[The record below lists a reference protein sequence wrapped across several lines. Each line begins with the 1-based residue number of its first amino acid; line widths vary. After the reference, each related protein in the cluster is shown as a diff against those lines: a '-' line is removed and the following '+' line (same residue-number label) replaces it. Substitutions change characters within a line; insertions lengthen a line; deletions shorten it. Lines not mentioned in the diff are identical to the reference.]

1 MKKKTLKRIC
11 KVGGVFCGTI
21 FSIFPISHVE
31 ASVITGPYNF
41 TADTTVTAPVD
52 YTFDPGSSP
61 ATYSIIR
68 VSGTSQAITADNDV
82 KVTVINNNT
91 DTGDG
96 KKWVYGVGAFN
107 GGTVNLN
114 QVTIKGSAWAG
125 LSAEGGNISVG
136 DNLYID
142 TYQADGTAQS
152 YGIRVDRYA
161 TTEASVT
168 VGDNAYIRTTGDNV
182 WINNVNGSVAIGNYL
197 TADATQ
203 VADASALT
211 IFYGSAKVGDHATIT
226 STGQG
231 IFAYSNAN
239 VILGNNATI
248 KTNYIGGTSY
258 YGIISI
264 LSWAGSQVSVGNNLA
279 LTSDGY
285 GLLSSGTGS
294 DISVDDGAVLRSN
307 MTYQNG
313 LNMSVL
319 LTSKGGTISLKG
331 ATISMDNSAS
341 TATAIAASS
350 SGKVSGI
357 GVYDINGDIK
367 AKTGGAIDLTMQSG
381 SKFKGIAQLLDADSV
396 IDFSLS
402 NSVWNATG
410 TSSLTSLSSN
420 NSTIDMTADSNQYS
434 TLTVNNLSGA
444 GSTFV
449 LDVDG
454 TKNVDNSDKIYV
466 TDSFTGRQILALNEI
481 NGRASDHT
489 LGQDAAGTVLA
500 SVNDNQ
506 GTFAAAD
513 GEGTL
518 YWKRYVLSTEASS
531 TSGYTTD
538 WYLKAIENI
547 DPEDNPTTTIS
558 SAIRSGSSLYNM
570 WRDNDQL
577 MMRLGDLRKDGE
589 AQQGIWVRI
598 KGTKSSRNGTYS
610 LKNEYKNYQI
620 GYDKTIKK
628 TKDYVRYGGIAF
640 GYSDGD
646 ISYTDGSG
654 KNKEKS
660 LTIYETQLT
669 NNGHYLDMV
678 LKAGRLNGDFSSYD
692 SYQNNITGENS
703 TTGVSF
709 GVEYGRKKKMTKDGW
724 YLEPQAQLTV
734 GRLFASDYTLSNGVH
749 VSNEN
754 MNSVLGRIGAQ
765 VGKDI
770 GSQTNIY
777 AKVNVLHEFGGNY
790 KVRFAD
796 SEGKVSVSDD
806 LSGTWAEYGVG
817 ADVKIG
823 KDSRIYFDV
832 SKGIGGEFKKT
843 WQWNLG
849 ARWAF

>member
-1 MKKKTLKRIC
+1 MKKDVLKQFC
-11 KVGGVFCGTI
+11 KIGGVIYG
-21 FSIFPISHVE
+21 SILLFFPIGYVE

-41 TADTTVTAPVD
+41 TTDTIVTAPVD
-52 YTFDPGSSP
+52 YTFDVGSSP
-61 ATYSIIR
+61 STYSIISA
-68 VSGTSQAITADNDV
+68 SGASQAITADNNV

-96 KKWVYGVGAFN
+96 KKWVYGVAAFN
-107 GGTVNLN
+107 GGTVSLN

-142 TYQADGTAQS
+142 TYQADGSYQS

-161 TTEASVT
+161 TTAASVT

-182 WINNVNGSVAIGNYL
+182 WVNNVNGSVTIGNYL

-211 IFYGSAKVGDHATIT
+211 IFYGSAKIGDHATIT

-258 YGIISI
+258 YGIIGI
-264 LSWAGSQVSVGNNLA
+264 LSWAGSHVSVGNNLT

-319 LTSKGGTISLKG
+319 LASKGGTISLKG
-331 ATISMDNSAS
+331 ATISMDNLAS

-350 SGKVSGI
+350 GGKVSGI

-367 AKTGGAIDLTMQSG
+367 AKTGGTIDLTMQSG
-381 SKFKGIAQLLDADSV
+381 SKFKGISQLLDADSV
-396 IDFSLS
+396 IDLSLS
-402 NSVWNATG
+402 NSVWKATG
-410 TSSLTSLSSN
+410 TSSLTNLSSN
-420 NSTIDMTADSNQYS
+420 NSTINMTADNNQYS
-434 TLTVNNLSGA
+434 TLTVNNLSGT
-444 GSTFV
+444 GSTFI

-466 TDSFTGRQILALNEI
+466 TDTFTGKQSLALNEI
-481 NGRASDHT
+481 NGRATDPT
-489 LGQDAAGTVLA
+489 LGQDAVGTVLA
-500 SVNDNQ
+500 SVNNNQ
-506 GTFAAAD
+506 GTFVAAD

-518 YWKRYVLSTEASS
+518 YWKRYVLATEAST

-538 WYLKAIENI
+538 WYLKAVDNM
-547 DPEDNPTTTIS
+547 DPNDKPTTTIS
-558 SAIRSGSSLYNM
+558 SIIRSGSSLYNM

-577 MMRLGDLRKDGE
+577 MMRLGDLRKDGD
-589 AQQGIWVRI
+589 AQAGVWVRM
-598 KGTKSSRNGTYS
+598 KGVKSARNGVYS
-610 LKNEYKNYQI
+610 LENEYKQYQI
-620 GYDKTIKK
+620 GYDKIIKK
-628 TKDYVRYGGIAF
+628 TKDYVRYGGLAF

-654 KNKEKS
+654 KNKERS
-660 LTIYETQLT
+660 LAFYQTQVT

-692 SYQNNITGENS
+692 SYENNITGEHGAN
-703 TTGVSF
+703 GVSL

-724 YLEPQAQLTV
+724 YVEPQAQLTV
-734 GRLFASDYTLSNGVH
+734 GRIFTSNYTLNSGAQVYK
-749 VSNEN
+749 EN
-754 MNSVLGRIGAQ
+754 TDSALGRIGMQ

-770 GSQTNIY
+770 DSKTNIY

-790 KVRFAD
+790 KV
-796 SEGKVSVSDD
+796 KVTDGSSNLTVSDD
-806 LSGTWAEYGVG
+806 LSSTWAEYGVG
-817 ADVKIG
+817 ADIKMG
-823 KDSRIYFDV
+823 KTSRIYFDV
-832 SKGIGGEFKKT
+832 SKGLGGEFKKT

-849 ARWAF
+849 ARWSF